1 MSLYLIPVILV
12 GTLIYAIVKKVAV
25 YDCFIDGAKESL
37 VLVKSIF
44 PYLAVI
50 FIAIELFRASGLSA
64 LLSKGLSYPFRYLGI
79 PPEISELVLLVPM
92 SGNGALALLE
102 DIMNTYGPDS
112 YIARCASTIAGA
124 SETIFYI
131 SAVYFTKC
139 KVKRLHYAIPVAL
152 LGSFC
157 GMVIACALCRVM

>member
-37 VLVKSIF
+37 ALVKSIF

-64 LLSKGLSYPFRYLGI
+64 LLSKGLSYP
-79 PPEISELVLLVPM
+79 S
-92 SGNGALALLE
+92 
-102 DIMNTYGPDS
+102 DT
-112 YIARCASTIAGA
+112 
-124 SETIFYI
+124 
-131 SAVYFTKC
+131 SAYRPKSPSSSCWSPCRATV
-139 KVKRLHYAIPVAL
+139 RLPC
-152 LGSFC
+152 SKT
-157 GMVIACALCRVM
+157 

>member
-79 PPEISELVLLVPM
+79 PPEISELVLLVPTAR
-92 SGNGALALLE
+92 NLRARAA
-102 DIMNTYGPDS
+102 GPHVGQ
-112 YIARCASTIAGA
+112 RCARPARGHNEHLRT
-124 SETIFYI
+124 
-131 SAVYFTKC
+131 
-139 KVKRLHYAIPVAL
+139 RLVHR
-152 LGSFC
+152 
-157 GMVIACALCRVM
+157 ALCLDDSGRFGNDFLHFGSLFHKMQS